1 LSEKF
6 DIVLG
11 LSGFLI
17 GFLSFAIVFYFNK
30 KHGKKKRLFDERYH
44 QVHNKARLMAWG
56 ISTFC
61 IAGAWIT
68 AMIVEGAG
76 FSFFLLTFVYVAH
89 MIAYLISAM
98 IADKKFKGVYRHDI
112 AN

>member
-1 LSEKF
+1 MSENFDFLS
-6 DIVLG
+6 G
-11 LSGFLI
+11 LSGFFV
-17 GFLSFAIVFYFNK
+17 GFLTIAIVFYFVK
-30 KHGKKKRLFDERYH
+30 KNGKKKRLFDERYH
-44 QVHNKARLMAWG
+44 QVHNKARSTAWG

-76 FSFFLLTFVYVAH
+76 FSFFLLTFVYIAH

-98 IADKKFKGVYRHDI
+98 IVQKKF
-112 AN
+112 

>member
-1 LSEKF
+1 MSEKF

-11 LSGFLI
+11 LSGFI
-17 GFLSFAIVFYFNK
+17 MGFLFIAIVFYFNK
-30 KHGKKKRLFDERYH
+30 KHGMKKRIFDERYR
-44 QVHNKARLMAWG
+44 QVHNTARSKAWI

-61 IAGAWIT
+61 IAGAWMT

-89 MIAYLISAM
+89 MIAYLISA
-98 IADKKFKGVYRHDI
+98 IV
-112 AN
+112 ANKNF